1 MLCCMASNK
10 RREATQLWQTRLQKF
25 VDSGLTAK
33 EFTTREGL
41 SPQAFFRWKRIL
53 GPLAKQ
59 RRSTAGVAT
68 KQIASTPHFIQLFS
82 DGPPSNR
89 EGSTAL
95 NAEIVVANGT
105 RIIVPLSVIERYL
118 AHLFEPHASGAQ

>member
-1 MLCCMASNK
+1 MASKK
-10 RREATQLWQTRLQKF
+10 RREAAQLWQARLQRF

-41 SPQAFFRWKRIL
+41 SPQAFFRWKKIL
-53 GPLAKQ
+53 GPLTKQ

-68 KQIASTPHFIQLFS
+68 TKIPSAPHFIQLFS
-82 DGPPSNR
+82 DGPPSKS
-89 EGSTAL
+89 EASTAL
-95 NAEIVVANGT
+95 NAEIVAANGT

-118 AHLFEPHASGAQ
+118 AHLFDPSASGAQ